1 MPSLNVAIYIPKNQY
16 ENILLK
22 AISVNKIFKEV
33 KKMKKTEFF
42 TIILILIMFGL
53 INGCSPA
60 PSAPV
65 ITSFLADP
73 QVTEAGGTS
82 TLTWEVSNATTVT
95 ISPDVGS
102 VALIGTFVVSPEETT
117 TYTLT
122 ASNAAGNVTA
132 NVNVTVSSALQKAI
146 DVVIEEILPDI
157 PEVKLGE
164 PYWCLKLDDP
174 LPPGT
179 LIVEDSGIAAKLNL
193 NIALEREM
201 FFFYLDLAPGSFYA
215 HPVKYILVDE
225 EGNHEEY
232 DAEWWP
238 KIGGEVPELLI
249 KEVPE
254 QADIIAANVEP
265 AVSTG
270 MVKEYIFPYLI
281 SQWTEG
287 FIIVQGLMPDENL
300 YSCAVNTYLNGVSFF
315 NAYKNA
321 FSDLEGLVQSDAT
334 QVLDTIDQMAEEDK
348 SVITL
353 YIIAHGNVNYVRLG
367 GQIFTATHFKNKMA
381 EYPDIIFNLILG
393 SCHSGSFIDDLSTLG
408 NVCAVETACASDE
421 GAYPDY
427 DEWGSTNDV
436 NPSDTGSEFTS
447 SIIEAMVEIT
457 SDSAKMSSIQTW
469 ASTYG
474 VPVTSMLIC
483 QGGYGAV
490 GAQPTLGLTD
500 NYDICSVLGWST
512 PSHYCS
518 YELTIFEIDIIK

>member
-1 MPSLNVAIYIPKNQY
+1 
-16 ENILLK
+16 
-22 AISVNKIFKEV
+22 
-33 KKMKKTEFF
+33 MKRKEFF
-42 TIILILIMFGL
+42 IMILILVIFCL

-60 PSAPV
+60 PSTPV
-65 ITSFLADP
+65 INLFTAEP
-73 QVTEAGGTS
+73 TVIEAGADV
-82 TLTWEVSNATTVT
+82 TLSWEVSNATSVN
-95 ISPDVGS
+95 ISPGVGS
-102 VALIGTFVVSPEETT
+102 ASLVGNVIVNPVETT

-122 ASNAAGNVTA
+122 ASNASGNVTA
-132 NVNVTVSSALQKAI
+132 TVTVTVSTALQKAI
-146 DVVIEEILPDI
+146 EVVVDEILPDI
-157 PEVKLGE
+157 PEVKLGN

-179 LIVEDSGIAAKLNL
+179 QIEEDSGIAAKSNVKFS
-193 NIALEREM
+193 LEREQ
-201 FFFYLDLAPGSFYA
+201 FFFYLDLAPQSFYA

-238 KIGGEVPELLI
+238 KIGGEVPASLV

-254 QADIIAANVEP
+254 QSDIIAANVEA
-265 AVSTG
+265 AVSSG
-270 MVKEYIFPYLI
+270 MVMDYILPYLV

-287 FIIVQGLMPDENL
+287 FIIVQGLMPTENL
-300 YSCAVNTYLNGVSFF
+300 YGASVDTYLNGVSFF

-334 QVLDTIDQMAEEDK
+334 QVLDTIDEMAEEDK

-367 GQIFTATHFKNKMA
+367 GQVFTANQFKNKMA

-393 SCHSGSFIDDLSTLG
+393 SCHSGSFIDDLSTLS
-408 NVCAVETACASDE
+408 NVCAIETACESDE

-427 DEWGSTNDV
+427 DTVGSIIDI

-447 SIIEAMVEIT
+447 SILEAMSIIT
-457 SDSAKMSSIQTW
+457 SDSSKMSSIQSW
-469 ASTYG
+469 ASTNG

-490 GAQPTLGLTD
+490 GAQPTLGLNS
-500 NYDICSVLGWST
+500 NYDICSIAGWST

-518 YELTIFEIDIIK
+518 YEFPIIIIDILK

>member
-1 MPSLNVAIYIPKNQY
+1 
-16 ENILLK
+16 
-22 AISVNKIFKEV
+22 
-33 KKMKKTEFF
+33 MKRKEFF
-42 TIILILIMFGL
+42 TIILILIMFAL

-60 PSAPV
+60 PSTPV
-65 ITSFLADP
+65 VTSFLANP
-73 QVTEAGGTS
+73 QVIESGDTS

-95 ISPDVGS
+95 ISPGVGS

-122 ASNAAGNVTA
+122 ASNTAGNVTA

-146 DVVIEEILPDI
+146 DVVVEEILPDI

-193 NIALEREM
+193 NIALEKEM

-238 KIGGEVPELLI
+238 KIGGEVPMSLVKDI
-249 KEVPE
+249 PE
-254 QADIIAANVEP
+254 REDIIAANVEP
-265 AVSTG
+265 AVSIGTI
-270 MVKEYIFPYLI
+270 MDYILPELI

-287 FIIVQGLMPDENL
+287 FIIVQGLMPAENL
-300 YSCAVNTYLNGVSFF
+300 YGCAVTTYLNGVSFF

-321 FSDLEGLVQSDAT
+321 FSDLEGLVQSDST
-334 QVLDTIDQMAEEDK
+334 QVLDIIEQMVEEGK
-348 SVITL
+348 SVITI
-353 YIIAHGNVNYVRLG
+353 YIIAHGNVDYVRLG
-367 GQIFTATHFKNKMA
+367 GQSFTANQFKNKMA
-381 EYPDIIFNLILG
+381 EFPDVIFNFILG
-393 SCHSGSFIDDLSTLG
+393 SCHSGSFIDNLSTLD
-408 NVCAVETACASDE
+408 NVCAVETACAADE

-427 DEWGSTNDV
+427 DTWGSTNDV

-447 SIIEAMVEIT
+447 SIIAAMAEIV
-457 SDSAKMSSIQTW
+457 SDSTKMSSIQTW

-500 NYDICSVLGWST
+500 NLDICSVLGWST

>member
-1 MPSLNVAIYIPKNQY
+1 
-16 ENILLK
+16 
-22 AISVNKIFKEV
+22 
-33 KKMKKTEFF
+33 MKRIKFF
-42 TIILILIMFGL
+42 TIILIVIMFAL

-65 ITSFLADP
+65 ITLFSADP
-73 QVTEAGGTS
+73 QVIDAGGTS
-82 TLTWEVSNATTVT
+82 TLTWEVSNATTVS
-95 ISPDVGS
+95 ISPGVGS

-146 DVVIEEILPDI
+146 DVVVDEILPDI

-179 LIVEDSGIAAKLNL
+179 LIVEDSGTAAKANL
-193 NIALEREM
+193 GISLEREM

-225 EGNHEEY
+225 EGNHEEF

-238 KIGGEVPELLI
+238 KIGGEVPVSLVKDI
-249 KEVPE
+249 PE

-265 AVSTG
+265 AVSIGTLPD
-270 MVKEYIFPYLI
+270 YILPSLI

-287 FIIVQGLMPDENL
+287 FIVVQGLMPTENL
-300 YSCAVNTYLNGVSFF
+300 YGASVTTYLNMINFF
-315 NAYKNA
+315 SAYKNA

-348 SVITL
+348 SVITIF
-353 YIIAHGNVNYVRLG
+353 IIAHGNVDYVKLG
-367 GQIFTATHFKNKMA
+367 GQGFTATQFKNKMA
-381 EYPDIIFNLILG
+381 EHPDIIFNFILG
-393 SCHSGSFIDDLSTLG
+393 SCHSGSFIDDLSTLD

-427 DEWGSTNDV
+427 DTWGSTNDV

-447 SIIEAMVEIT
+447 SIIEAMVEIA
-457 SDSAKMSSIQTW
+457 SDSSKMSSIQTW
-469 ASTYG
+469 ASNNG

-500 NYDICSVLGWST
+500 NLDICSVLGWST

-518 YELTIFEIDIIK
+518 YEFPIIIIME

>member
-1 MPSLNVAIYIPKNQY
+1 
-16 ENILLK
+16 
-22 AISVNKIFKEV
+22 
-33 KKMKKTEFF
+33 MKRKEFF

-60 PSAPV
+60 PSTPL

-73 QVTEAGGTS
+73 QVIESGGTS

-95 ISPDVGS
+95 ISPSVGS

-117 TYTLT
+117 IYTLT
-122 ASNAAGNVTA
+122 ASNASGNVTA

-146 DVVIEEILPDI
+146 DVVVDEILPDI
-157 PEVKLGE
+157 PQVKLGE

-179 LIVEDSGIAAKLNL
+179 LIVEDSGTAAKANL
-193 NIALEREM
+193 NIALEQEM

-238 KIGGEVPELLI
+238 KIGGEVPMSLVKDI
-249 KEVPE
+249 PDP
-254 QADIIAANVEP
+254 ADIIAASVEP
-265 AVSTG
+265 AVSIG
-270 MVKEYIFPYLI
+270 NIMEYIFPYLI

-287 FIIVQGLMPDENL
+287 FIIVQGLMPAENL
-300 YSCAVNTYLNGVSFF
+300 YGCAVTTYLNGVNFF

-334 QVLDTIDQMAEEDK
+334 QVLDTIEQMVEEGK
-348 SVITL
+348 SVITI
-353 YIIAHGNVNYVRLG
+353 YIIAHGNVDYVRLG
-367 GQIFTATHFKNKMA
+367 GQSFTANQFKNKMA
-381 EYPDIIFNLILG
+381 EFPDVIFNFILG
-393 SCHSGSFIDDLSTLG
+393 SCHSGSFIDNLSTLD

-427 DEWGSTNDV
+427 DVWGSTSDV

-447 SIIEAMVEIT
+447 SIIEAMAEIV

-469 ASTYG
+469 ASTNG

-500 NYDICSVLGWST
+500 NLDICSVLGWST

-518 YELTIFEIDIIK
+518 YELSIIEIDIIK

>member
-1 MPSLNVAIYIPKNQY
+1 
-16 ENILLK
+16 
-22 AISVNKIFKEV
+22 
-33 KKMKKTEFF
+33 MKRKEFF
-42 TIILILIMFGL
+42 TIILILIMFAL
-53 INGCSPA
+53 INGCAPA

-73 QVTEAGGTS
+73 QVIDAGGTS

-95 ISPDVGS
+95 ISPGVGS

-122 ASNAAGNVTA
+122 ASNTAGNVTA

-146 DVVIEEILPDI
+146 DVVVDEILPDI

-179 LIVEDSGIAAKLNL
+179 LITEDSGITAKLNL

-225 EGNHEEY
+225 EGIHEEY

-238 KIGGEVPELLI
+238 KISGKVPESLI
-249 KEVPE
+249 QDIPAQK
-254 QADIIAANVEP
+254 DIIAANVEP
-265 AVSTG
+265 SIPYG
-270 MVKEYIFPYLI
+270 QLMEYILPELI

-287 FIIVQGLMPDENL
+287 FIVVQGLLSGESL
-300 YSCAVNTYLNGVSFF
+300 YGASVTTYLNMINFF
-315 NAYKNA
+315 SAYKNA

-334 QVLDTIDQMAEEDK
+334 QILDTIDQMAEEDK
-348 SVITL
+348 SVITI
-353 YIIAHGNVNYVRLG
+353 YIIAHGNVDCVKLG
-367 GQIFTATHFKNKMA
+367 GQWFTATQFKNKMA
-381 EYPDIIFNLILG
+381 EYPDVIFNFILG
-393 SCHSGSFIDDLSTLG
+393 SCHSGSFIDDLSTLS
-408 NVCAVETACASDE
+408 NVCAIETACAADE

-427 DEWGSTNDV
+427 DVWGSTYDV

-447 SIIEAMVEIT
+447 SIIEAMVEIA
-457 SDSAKMSSIQTW
+457 SDSSKMSSIQTW

-518 YELTIFEIDIIK
+518 YELSIIEIDLIK

>member
-1 MPSLNVAIYIPKNQY
+1 MPSLNVPIDIPKNQY
-16 ENILLK
+16 ENILLE
-22 AISVNKIFKEV
+22 AILVNKNFREV
-33 KKMKKTEFF
+33 KKMKRKEFL
-42 TIILILIMFGL
+42 TIILILIMFAL

-60 PSAPV
+60 PSTPV

-73 QVTEAGGTS
+73 TVIESGGTS

-95 ISPDVGS
+95 ISPGVGS
-102 VALIGTFVVSPEETT
+102 VGLIGTFGVSPEETT
-117 TYTLT
+117 TYMLT
-122 ASNAAGNVTA
+122 ASNATGNVTA
-132 NVNVTVSSALQKAI
+132 NVTVTVSTALQKAI
-146 DVVIEEILPDI
+146 DVVIKEILPDI
-157 PEVKLGE
+157 PEVKSGE

-179 LIVEDSGIAAKLNL
+179 LISEDSGTAAKLNL
-193 NIALEREM
+193 NITLEREM
-201 FFFYLDLAPGSFYA
+201 FFFYLDLAPQSYYA

-238 KIGGEVPELLI
+238 KIAGKVPESLI
-249 KEVPE
+249 QEIPA
-254 QADIIAANVEP
+254 QRDIIAANVEP
-265 AVSTG
+265 SIPYG
-270 MVKEYIFPYLI
+270 QLMEYILPELI

-287 FIIVQGLMPDENL
+287 FIVVQGLMPTENL
-300 YSCAVNTYLNGVSFF
+300 YGASVTTYLNMINFF
-315 NAYKNA
+315 SAYKNA

-334 QVLDTIDQMAEEDK
+334 QVLDTIDKMAEEDK
-348 SVITL
+348 SVITIF
-353 YIIAHGNVNYVRLG
+353 IIAHGNVDCVKLG
-367 GQIFTATHFKNKMA
+367 GQWFTATQFKNKMA
-381 EYPDIIFNLILG
+381 EYPDVIFNFILG
-393 SCHSGSFIDDLSTLG
+393 SCHSGSFIDDLSTLS
-408 NVCAVETACASDE
+408 NVCAIETACASDE

-427 DEWGSTNDV
+427 DVWGSTNDV

-447 SIIEAMVEIT
+447 SIIEAMVEIA
-457 SDSAKMSSIQTW
+457 SDSTKMNLIKTW
-469 ASTYG
+469 ASNNG

-518 YELTIFEIDIIK
+518 YEFLIFEIIE

>member
-1 MPSLNVAIYIPKNQY
+1 MPSLNVPIYIPKNQY

-22 AISVNKIFKEV
+22 SILVNKIFKEI
-33 KKMKKTEFF
+33 KKMKRKEFF

-53 INGCSPA
+53 FNGCSPA
-60 PSAPV
+60 PSTPV
-65 ITSFLADP
+65 ITSFLVDP
-73 QVTEAGGTS
+73 QVVEPEGTA

-102 VALIGTFVVSPEETT
+102 VGLIGTFVVSPEETT

-122 ASNAAGNVTA
+122 ASNTAGNVTA
-132 NVNVTVSSALQKAI
+132 NVTVTVSSALQKSI
-146 DVVIEEILPDI
+146 DVVVEEILPDI
-157 PEVKLGE
+157 PEVKSGE

-179 LIVEDSGIAAKLNL
+179 LIVEDSGTAAKLNL

-201 FFFYLDLAPGSFYA
+201 FFFYLDLAPQSFYA

-238 KIGGEVPELLI
+238 KIGGKVPVSLV
-249 KEVPE
+249 KEIPE
-254 QADIIAANVEP
+254 QGDIIAANVEP
-265 AVSTG
+265 AVSIGT
-270 MVKEYIFPYLI
+270 VLDYILPSLI

-287 FIIVQGLMPDENL
+287 FIVVQGLMPDENL
-300 YSCAVNTYLNGVSFF
+300 YSCAVNTYLNGVNFF
-315 NAYKNA
+315 SAYKNA

-334 QVLDTIDQMAEEDK
+334 QVLDTIEQMVEEGK
-348 SVITL
+348 SVITI
-353 YIIAHGNVNYVRLG
+353 YIIAHGNVDYVRLG
-367 GQIFTATHFKNKMA
+367 GQSFTATQFKNKMA
-381 EYPDIIFNLILG
+381 EFPDVIFNFILG
-393 SCHSGSFIDDLSTLG
+393 SCHSGSFIDDLSTLS

-427 DEWGSTNDV
+427 DEWGSTYDV

-447 SIIEAMVEIT
+447 SIIEAMVEIA
-457 SDSAKMSSIQTW
+457 SDSSKMSSIQTW
-469 ASTYG
+469 ASSNG

-518 YELTIFEIDIIK
+518 YEFPIFEIIE

>member
-1 MPSLNVAIYIPKNQY
+1 
-16 ENILLK
+16 
-22 AISVNKIFKEV
+22 
-33 KKMKKTEFF
+33 MKRIKFF
-42 TIILILIMFGL
+42 TIILILIMFAL

-60 PSAPV
+60 PSTPV

-73 QVTEAGGTS
+73 QVIDAGGTS
-82 TLTWEVSNATTVT
+82 TLTWEVSDATTVT
-95 ISPDVGS
+95 ISPGVGS

-146 DVVIEEILPDI
+146 D
-157 PEVKLGE
+157 
-164 PYWCLKLDDP
+164 WCLKLDDP

-179 LIVEDSGIAAKLNL
+179 LIVEDSGTAAKANL
-193 NIALEREM
+193 GISLEREM

-225 EGNHEEY
+225 EGNHEEL
-232 DAEWWP
+232 
-238 KIGGEVPELLI
+238 PELLI

-254 QADIIAANVEP
+254 QGDIIAANVEP
-265 AVSTG
+265 VVSTG
-270 MVKEYIFPYLI
+270 TIMDYILPSLI

-287 FIIVQGLMPDENL
+287 FIVVQGLMPTENL
-300 YSCAVNTYLNGVSFF
+300 YGCAVTTYLNGVNFF

-334 QVLDTIDQMAEEDK
+334 QVLDTIEQMVEEGK
-348 SVITL
+348 SVITI
-353 YIIAHGNVNYVRLG
+353 YIIAHGNVDYVRLG
-367 GQIFTATHFKNKMA
+367 GQSFTANQFKNKMA
-381 EYPDIIFNLILG
+381 EFPDVIFNFILG
-393 SCHSGSFIDDLSTLG
+393 SCHSGSFIDNLSTLS

-427 DEWGSTNDV
+427 DTWGSTNDV

-447 SIIEAMVEIT
+447 SIIAAMVEIA
-457 SDSAKMSSIQTW
+457 SDSSKMSSIQTW

-500 NYDICSVLGWST
+500 NLDICSVLGWST

-518 YELTIFEIDIIK
+518 YEFPIIEIDIIK